1 MVMARHTRTEVA
13 WRGIGAGWIPK
24 SILGFWIAF
33 VGGIGSEP
41 GFEVVGLPTPGSMN
55 KRN

>member
-24 SILGFWIAF
+24 SILDFWIAF